1 MMKQMWIVGA
11 VLAAT
16 VALAEP
22 YQDLLKYKFGD
33 SRACQIAIE
42 NEMRD
47 AKPAGYAAIEAK
59 LLTVLQ
65 STEATEDAK
74 TFVCRCLRQIGSA
87 KCVPVVAPLLTNE
100 KLSHMARYALQGNP
114 SPAAGKALRDALG
127 SVKGNLLV
135 GMISSVGARRD
146 AEAVGALA
154 SLAKGDDATVAGGA
168 MNALGRIG
176 GGKAAAAL
184 QAMTPPAA
192 LQKAWASAA
201 LGCAESLQAA
211 DAGKLYRKVYGGQFD
226 TVSRVGALAGLV
238 RTGNIK
244 ADELVAVLN
253 GNDAKLQIEA
263 AQLSSELRDRSA
275 VQAYVKALPSLPA
288 AAQVIV
294 ISGFASS
301 GNKAAASAVASLA
314 ESTNV
319 EVSGAALRALG
330 VIGDASNVP
339 ALMQLSLGKDDKA
352 TLAFASLTRLPG
364 AAVDAA
370 LAKFLKSQNAG
381 ERAKAVEAFAARMDR
396 RQNKAILAACS
407 DSEKDVR
414 MAAYKALRAMGDDAT
429 LPALTDLLVATQSSS
444 ERGELEQTV
453 TSVALRNKSADA
465 AATVLAAKLGK
476 SEDADASLLTALA
489 KRGGAKAL
497 ETVRKFVAGTNP
509 EQKKAAVRAMSTWA
523 DTAPLSDLMAVA
535 QNDSD
540 ASCRV
545 LALRGY
551 VRLVGDCDKTAA
563 EKVKMFESALASA
576 KQPDAVKQIL
586 SGLGNVKEIPS
597 LKVVAKYFDDAAVAN
612 ESAAAAMSISQEL
625 VNKKKSKDEAIVNA
639 LTTIQKSTTIN
650 EAQRKQAGAL
660 LKKISQPTPEKKQK

>member
-1 MMKQMWIVGA
+1 
-11 VLAAT
+11 
-16 VALAEP
+16 
-22 YQDLLKYKFGD
+22 
-33 SRACQIAIE
+33 
-42 NEMRD
+42 MRD

-59 LLTVLQ
+59 LLDVLRCPD
-65 STEATEDAK
+65 ATEDAK

-146 AEAVGALA
+146 SDAVGTLA
-154 SLAKGDDATVAGGA
+154 SLAKGDDATVAGAA
-168 MNALGRIG
+168 MSALGRIG
-176 GGKAAAAL
+176 GAKAAAAL

-201 LGCAESLQAA
+201 LGCAESLSPG

-244 ADELVAVLN
+244 ADELVAVLK
-253 GNDAKLQIEA
+253 GSDAKLQIEA
-263 AQLSSELRDRSA
+263 AQLSAELRDKSM

-288 AAQVIV
+288 SAQVIV

-301 GNKAAASAVASLA
+301 GNKAAAGAVASLA
-314 ESTNV
+314 DSSNV

-339 ALMQLSLGKDDKA
+339 SLMQLSLGKDDKA
-352 TLAFASLTRLPG
+352 ALAFASLTRLPG

-370 LAKFLKSQNAG
+370 LAKSLKSPNAG
-381 ERAKAVEAFAARMDR
+381 ERAKAIEAFAARMDR

-414 MAAYKALRAMGDDAT
+414 MAAYKALRALGDDAV
-429 LPALTDLLVATQSSS
+429 LPALTDLLVSTESSS

-453 TSVALRNKSADA
+453 TATALRSKSADA
-465 AATVLAAKLGK
+465 AASVLIGKFGK
-476 SEDADASLLTALA
+476 SADADASLLSVLA

-497 ETVRKFVAGTNP
+497 EAVRKRAAGTDP
-509 EQKKAAVRAMSTWA
+509 EQKKAAVRAMSAWA
-523 DTAPLSDLMAVA
+523 DIAPLNDLMAVA

-540 ASCRV
+540 AACRT

-551 VRLVGDCDKTAA
+551 VRLVADSDKPVA
-563 EKVKMFESALASA
+563 EKVKMFESALAAA

-586 SGLGNVKEIPS
+586 SGVGNVKEIAA
-597 LKVVAKYFDDAAVAN
+597 LKVAVARLEDATVAN
-612 ESAAAAMSISQEL
+612 EAAAAALSISQEQ
-625 VNKKKSKDEAIVNA
+625 VNKKKSQDKAIVDA
-639 LTTIQKSTTIN
+639 LTKIQKSTTVN
-650 EAQRKQAGAL
+650 EALRKQAAAL
-660 LKKISQPTPEKKQK
+660 LKKMSQPTPQKKQK